1 MPTAQEQIEEI
12 QRQIVNLRHQAVLE
26 LKVKLADARA
36 TVAALERELAQTTG
50 STTAPAQASKT
61 RKARVSIT
69 VGQIVEAIKAGAYNY
84 RSVAAK
90 LGCSTATVTSKIKAD
105 GKSAG
110 ITSTGEKASFRLS
123 VR

>member
-36 TVAALERELAQTTG
+36 TVAALERELAQTIG
-50 STTAPAQASKT
+50 STAPEQASKS
-61 RKARVSIT
+61 KQARVSIT

-90 LGCSTATVTSKIKAD
+90 LGCSPANVNNKIKAE

-110 ITSTGEKASFRLS
+110 ITSTGEKANFRLS

>member
-1 MPTAQEQIEEI
+1 MSTAQEQIEEI

-36 TVAALERELAQTTG
+36 TVAALERELAQATG
-50 STTAPAQASKT
+50 STAPEQASKS

-69 VGQIVEAIKAGAYNY
+69 MEQIVEALKAGAYNY
-84 RSVAAK
+84 RTVSTK
-90 LGCSTATVTSKIKAD
+90 LGCSTATVTSKIKAE
-105 GKSAG
+105 GKNAG